1 MNMRLLGAR
10 NLKEIV
16 PEMVDASNIHL
27 HTVAVPTDSLYDT
40 NCACWFTPS
49 QLFFRSSL
57 PFYRRTSP
65 GRTDQGDKE

>member
-27 HTVAVPTDSLYDT
+27 HTVSVPNDNLYET

-49 QLFFRSSL
+49 DHF
-57 PFYRRTSP
+57 
-65 GRTDQGDKE
+65 

>member
-27 HTVAVPTDSLYDT
+27 HASPVPSDTLFDT
-40 NCACWFTPS
+40 NCACWFPPP
-49 QLFFRSSL
+49 QIIPDQSL
-57 PFYRRTSP
+57 
-65 GRTDQGDKE
+65 